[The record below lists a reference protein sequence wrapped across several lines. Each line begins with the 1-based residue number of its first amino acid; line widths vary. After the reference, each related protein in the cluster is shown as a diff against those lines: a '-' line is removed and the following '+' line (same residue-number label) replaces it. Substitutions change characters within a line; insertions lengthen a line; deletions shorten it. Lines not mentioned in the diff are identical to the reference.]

1 MASTPGLLRI
11 AVLVKQIP
19 AVEELQLGDDGRLIR
34 DGTDLEM
41 SAFCR
46 RAVSKSVELAMSA
59 PGSSVTVLTLGPA
72 SAEDALREAIAW
84 GFDRGVDVRGAL
96 LTHPAFAGSDTIATA
111 RALAGALRREGP
123 FDLVLTGKNSLDA
136 DTGQVPPQLAQL
148 LDLPFATGVK
158 QLELGSDVLHL
169 GCEHEDSWV
178 EFDIWLPALLSS
190 AERLCDPAKVSPERR
205 AEVTANLIQRLGAT
219 DIGPGRWGVAGSLTT
234 VGECRAISVD
244 RQRSLI
250 PDAPLAIQVK
260 EAVRQLLDRGAL
272 APGDPQPES
281 PLPATGG
288 LGDVIAV
295 IADPAHETLSRDL
308 CGLAARLAAETDG
321 STLLL
326 APCAVS
332 AAEAG
337 SWGDDRLVQ
346 ITRSRI
352 EEGVAS
358 AVAMWAHSAR
368 PWVILAGSTAY
379 GREVASRVA
388 AAVEAGLTGDAVE
401 VDVIDGRFVAWKP
414 AFGGQLVA
422 AVTSTSPIQMA
433 TVRAGVLPR
442 SMRRD
447 HVADQVTIEAPPRG
461 RVHVR
466 ARRQEDSLESLDE
479 AAVVVDVGQGVN
491 PGELHQ
497 LDELRHVLDAEIGCT
512 RKVTDSGW
520 MPHARQIGVTGR
532 AISPRLFIAIGTSGK
547 FNHMAGVRSA
557 ATVMAI
563 NPDPDALVWQHAD
576 VGVVAPFQECV
587 PLLVEELRQVMRGS
601 HA

>member
-1 MASTPGLLRI
+1 MASTPEALRI

-19 AVEELQLGDDGRLIR
+19 AVEELQLGGDGRLIR
-34 DGTDLEM
+34 DSTDLEM

-46 RAVSKSVELAMSA
+46 RAVSKSVELAKSA

-72 SAEDALREAIAW
+72 SAEEALREAIAW
-84 GFDRGVDVRGAL
+84 ALDRGVDVRGVL
-96 LTHPAFAGSDTIATA
+96 ITDSAFAGSDTIATA

-123 FDLVLTGKNSLDA
+123 FDLILTGKNSLDA

-158 QLELGSDVLHL
+158 QLELDSDVVHL
-169 GCEHEDSWV
+169 GCEHEDNWV
-178 EFDIWLPALLSS
+178 ELDIPLPALLSC
-190 AERLCDPAKVSPERR
+190 AERLCDPAKVSPEHR
-205 AEVTANLIQRLGAT
+205 AAVAANLIQRLGAT
-219 DIGPGRWGVAGSLTT
+219 DLGPGRWGEAGSLTT
-234 VGECRAISVD
+234 VGQCRVISVD
-244 RQRSLI
+244 RQRSVT
-250 PDAPLAIQVK
+250 PDAPVDIQVK
-260 EAVRQLLDRGAL
+260 EAVRQLLDRGSL
-272 APGDPQPES
+272 VPGDSQPDLT
-281 PLPATGG
+281 LPATGG
-288 LGDVIAV
+288 RGGVIAV

-326 APCAVS
+326 APARVS

-337 SWGDDRLVQ
+337 SWGADRLV
-346 ITRSRI
+346 RVDGSEI
-352 EEGVAS
+352 EEDVAY
-358 AVAMWAHSAR
+358 AVAMWARAAR
-368 PWVILAGSTAY
+368 PQIILAGSTAY

-422 AVTSTSPIQMA
+422 AVTATSPIQMA
-433 TVRAGVLPR
+433 TVRAGVMPR
-442 SMRRD
+442 WKSRD
-447 HVADQVTIEAPPRG
+447 HVAEQVTIEAPSRS

-466 ARRQEDSLESLDE
+466 VRRQEDSLQSLDE
-479 AAVVVDVGQGVN
+479 AAVVVGVGQGVK
-491 PGELHQ
+491 PDELHQ
-497 LDELRHVLDAEIGCT
+497 LDELRRVLDAEIGCT

-557 ATVMAI
+557 ATVLAI
-563 NPDPDALVWQHAD
+563 NPDPDAPVWQHAD
-576 VGVVAPFQECV
+576 AGVVAPFQECV
-587 PLLVEELRQVMRGS
+587 PLLVEELRLAMRRG
-601 HA
+601 HV